1 MRKQVIQHAV
11 KKESGVIKAV
21 GKSYIMQPKVNYTGQ
36 GTKWFDD
43 NQLINKFRVSGL

>member
-1 MRKQVIQHAV
+1 MQRRQVIQHAV
-11 KKESGVIKAV
+11 KKENGVIKAV

-43 NQLINKFRVSGL
+43 SQLIKKHK